1 MLIELVM
8 VEVAGVEPA
17 SQRGMMKTSTCLFH
31 LLLFFVLRFANGQ
44 AILQNRLSLISQK
57 FRAPETPARALI
69 DAAYTLAPGQAQR
82 RGRLKQ
88 PMRTLR
94 SQLFV

>member
-1 MLIELVM
+1 MTLK
-8 VEVAGVEPA
+8 
-17 SQRGMMKTSTCLFH
+17 SRGFPDIMKT
-31 LLLFFVLRFANGQ
+31 
-44 AILQNRLSLISQK
+44 
-57 FRAPETPARALI
+57 ARALF
-69 DAAYTLAPGQAQR
+69 DAAYALAPGQAQR